1 MSDRAL
7 PTRRAQHRPSPG
19 MLASLALLP
28 LLFVVPLLIGDDFV
42 FHVFITI
49 CLYGAL
55 ATAWNIVGGFAGQLS
70 LGHAIFYG
78 IGAYTAGLLVPLGIS
93 PWLGMLGG
101 AALSAMVGVAI
112 GLPCFRLR
120 GPFFALATI
129 AFLQVIR
136 LLALHFTGLTGGAVG
151 LMVPLQTGWE
161 WMIFFERWPSLLIA
175 FGLLALTLGVTAWL
189 RHARFGYYLVATC
202 EREPAAAAAG
212 VDTLRV
218 RLQAVALSAALT
230 SMVGTFHGMYLTF
243 IEPEAMFSLAF
254 SVQIAMFA
262 LIGGIGTVMGPLIGT
277 LLVVPLTE
285 LARGWLGASA
295 LGLHGFV
302 YGTVLVLIVLF
313 VPDGLVGL
321 FRRAPAA
328 GGAEERGETA
338 GSAAPASVPAAPRE
352 AGRRRIGEPILVA
365 EHLHKHFG
373 GLAVT
378 QDVSLTLRQGEVL
391 GIIGPNGAGKTTLF
405 NQLSGFLAPASGT
418 VRVRVEGEGFIR
430 PATPHAF
437 ARAGVGRTF
446 QIVQPF
452 AAMTVLENIMIGA
465 FHNHPGRAAAREK
478 ALETAHAMGLW
489 AQQDMEARSLT
500 IGGLK
505 RLEIARVMAM
515 EPRILLLDEV
525 MAGLNQTD
533 VQRAIR
539 LVEAIRDSGVSV
551 IAIEHVMQAIM
562 ALSDRVVVLN
572 SGRVIAEGR
581 PQEVV
586 RDPVVIEAYLGED
599 FVHAHSA

>member
-1 MSDRAL
+1 MGRLLDPRTA
-7 PTRRAQHRPSPG
+7 A
-19 MLASLALLP
+19 AALL
-28 LLFVVPLLIGDDFV
+28 LLLLLAVPLLVQDDFV

-78 IGAYTAGLLVPLGIS
+78 IGAYTAGLLVPLGVS
-93 PWLGMLGG
+93 PWIGMLAG
-101 AALSAMVGVAI
+101 AALSALVGVGI

-136 LLALHFTGLTGGAVG
+136 LLALHFTDLTGGAVG
-151 LMVPLQTGWE
+151 LMVPLQTGWA
-161 WMIFFERWPSLLIA
+161 WMIFFERWPSMLIA
-175 FGLLALTLGVTAWL
+175 FGLLALTLAVAAWV
-189 RHARFGYYLVATC
+189 RHARFGYYLVATR

-218 RLQAVALSAALT
+218 RLHAVALSAALT

-262 LIGGIGTVMGPLIGT
+262 LIGGIGTVMGPLLGT

-321 FRRAPAA
+321 IRRRPKAR
-328 GGAEERGETA
+328 EVEV
-338 GSAAPASVPAAPRE
+338 AAPATVPAEAAAPV
-352 AGRRRIGEPILVA
+352 RRAIGEPILVA
-365 EHLHKHFG
+365 EHLHKRFG
-373 GLAVT
+373 GLTVT
-378 QDVSLTLRQGEVL
+378 DDVSLTLRQGEVL

-405 NQLSGFLAPASGT
+405 NQLSGFLAPQSGI
-418 VRVRVEGEGFIR
+418 VRIRAEEGGYIT
-430 PATPHAF
+430 PGTPHGF

-465 FHNHPGRAAAREK
+465 FHNHPTHAAAREK
-478 ALETAHAMGLW
+478 ALEVAQRMGLW
-489 AQQDMEARSLT
+489 AQRDAEARSLT

-533 VQRAIR
+533 VRRAIR
-539 LVEAIRDSGVSV
+539 LIEDIRDSGVSI

-562 ALSDRVVVLN
+562 ALSDRVIVLN
-572 SGRVIAEGR
+572 SGRLIAEGR
-581 PQEVV
+581 PAHVV
-586 RDPVVIEAYLGED
+586 RDPTVIEAYLGEE
-599 FVHAHSA
+599 FAHAHPA

>member
-1 MSDRAL
+1 MTTMKPAPVAAREGW
-7 PTRRAQHRPSPG
+7 RPDLG
-19 MLASLALLP
+19 LLLVLLLLGVLLA
-28 LLFVVPLLIGDDFV
+28 VPLVIQDDFV

-78 IGAYTAGLLVPLGIS
+78 IGAYTAGLLVPLGVS
-93 PWLGMLGG
+93 PWIGMLGG
-101 AALSAMVGVAI
+101 AAISAMVGVAI

-136 LLALHFTGLTGGAVG
+136 LLALHFSGFTGGAVG

-175 FGLLALTLGVTAWL
+175 FGILCLTLAVAGWI
-189 RHARFGYYLVATC
+189 RHSRFGYYLVATR

-212 VDTLRV
+212 VNTLSV
-218 RLQAVALSAALT
+218 RLWAVAVSAALT

-262 LIGGIGTVMGPLIGT
+262 LIGGIGTVIGPLLGT

-313 VPDGLVGL
+313 VPDGLAGL
-321 FRRAPAA
+321 LRRRKRDTGRDVEVQAPA
-328 GGAEERGETA
+328 T
-338 GSAAPASVPAAPRE
+338 VPAAPAE
-352 AGRRRIGEPILVA
+352 KARRHIGEPILVA
-365 EHLHKHFG
+365 EHLYKRFG
-373 GLAVT
+373 GLTVT
-378 QDVSLTLRQGEVL
+378 SDVSLSLRQGEVL

-405 NQLSGFLAPASGT
+405 NQLSGFLAPQSGI
-418 VRVRVEGEGFIR
+418 VRVRVEGEGFITPR
-430 PATPHAF
+430 TPHGF
-437 ARAGVGRTF
+437 AHAGVGRTF

-465 FHNHPGRAAAREK
+465 FHRHPGRAEAREK
-478 ALETAHAMGLW
+478 ALETAARMGLW
-489 AQQDMEARSLT
+489 AQRDVEARSLT

-533 VQRAIR
+533 VRRAIT
-539 LVEAIRDSGVSV
+539 LIESIRDSGVSI

-572 SGRVIAEGR
+572 SGKLIAEGR
-581 PQEVV
+581 PADVV
-586 RDPVVIEAYLGED
+586 RDPTVIEAYLGEE
-599 FVHAHSA
+599 FVHAQPA

>member
-1 MSDRAL
+1 MSDVTIPAAPPPARRRIDPASIGIAAL
-7 PTRRAQHRPSPG
+7 
-19 MLASLALLP
+19 LALILA
-28 LLFVVPLLIGDDFV
+28 VPLLIGDDFV

-78 IGAYTAGLLVPLGIS
+78 IGAYTAALLVPYDIS
-93 PWLGMLGG
+93 PWIGMLAG
-101 AALSAMVGVAI
+101 ALVSALVGVGI

-136 LLALHFTGLTGGAVG
+136 LLALHFTSLTGGAVG
-151 LMVPLQTGWE
+151 LMVPLQTGWQ

-175 FGLLALTLGVTAWL
+175 FGMLGLTLAVSGWI
-189 RHARFGYYLVATC
+189 RHSRFGYYLVATR

-212 VDTLRV
+212 VNTLRV
-218 RLQAVALSAALT
+218 RLAAVAVSAALT

-262 LIGGIGTVMGPLIGT
+262 LIGGIGTVLGPLFGT

-313 VPDGLVGL
+313 LPDGLAGL
-321 FRRAPAA
+321 FRRKTAAIASDVEASAPAA
-328 GGAEERGETA
+328 TVAAEAR
-338 GSAAPASVPAAPRE
+338 PARPPL
-352 AGRRRIGEPILVA
+352 GEPILVA
-365 EHLHKHFG
+365 EHLNKRFG

-378 QDVSLTLRQGEVL
+378 TDVSLSLRQGEVL

-405 NQLSGFLAPASGT
+405 NQLSGFLASQSGV
-418 VRVRVEGEGFIR
+418 VRVRLAEGGLVTPTTPYGF
-430 PATPHAF
+430 AH
-437 ARAGVGRTF
+437 AGVGRTF

-465 FHNHPGRAAAREK
+465 FHRHPGRVEAREK
-478 ALETAHAMGLW
+478 ALETAARMGLW
-489 AQQDMEARSLT
+489 PQRDLEARSLT

-533 VQRAIR
+533 VRRAIR
-539 LVEAIRDSGVSV
+539 LIEQIRDDGVSI

-562 ALSDRVVVLN
+562 ALSDRVVVLS
-572 SGRVIAEGR
+572 SGRVIAEGQ

-586 RDPVVIEAYLGED
+586 RDPTVIEAYLGKD
-599 FVHAHSA
+599 FVHAHPA

>member
-1 MSDRAL
+1 MSDLAL
-7 PTRRAQHRPSPG
+7 PAARAPRRPDRGLVA
-19 MLASLALLP
+19 ALALLP
-28 LLFVVPLLIGDDFV
+28 LIFLVPLLIGDDFV

-78 IGAYTAGLLVPLGIS
+78 IGAYTAGLLVPLGVS

-101 AALSAMVGVAI
+101 AAISAMVGVAI

-175 FGLLALTLGVTAWL
+175 FGLLLLTLGVTAWL
-189 RHARFGYYLVATC
+189 RHARFGYYLVATR

-218 RLQAVALSAALT
+218 RLYAVALSAALT

-262 LIGGIGTVMGPLIGT
+262 LIGGIGTVMGPLLGT

-321 FRRAPAA
+321 FRRAPKGSADAA
-328 GGAEERGETA
+328 EP
-338 GSAAPASVPAAPRE
+338 AAPATVPATARE
-352 AGRRRIGEPILVA
+352 DIRREISEPILVA

-378 QDVSLTLRQGEVL
+378 QDVSLSLRQGEVL

-405 NQLSGFLAPASGT
+405 NQLSGFLAPESGI
-418 VRVRVEGEGFIR
+418 VRIRVEGEGFIR

-465 FHNHPGRAAAREK
+465 FHHHPGRAAAREK
-478 ALETAHAMGLW
+478 ALETAHRMGLW
-489 AQQDMEARSLT
+489 AQRDVEARSLT

-539 LVEAIRDSGVSV
+539 LVESIRDSGVSI

-586 RDPVVIEAYLGED
+586 RDPVVVEAYLGED

>member
-1 MSDRAL
+1 MSDLTLEA
-7 PTRRAQHRPSPG
+7 PTPPRRRIDPG
-19 MLASLALLP
+19 MLGVVALLIA
-28 LLFVVPLLIGDDFV
+28 LFAVPYGIGDDFV

-93 PWLGMLGG
+93 PWFGMLAG
-101 AALSAMVGVAI
+101 AAISAMVGVAI

-151 LMVPLQTGWE
+151 LMVPLQTGWA

-175 FGLLALTLGVTAWL
+175 LGLLTLTVAITGWI
-189 RHARFGYYLVATC
+189 RHARFGYYLVATR
-202 EREPAAAAAG
+202 EREAAAAAAG
-212 VDTLRV
+212 IDTLRM
-218 RLQAVALSAALT
+218 RLYAVALSAALT

-262 LIGGIGTVMGPLIGT
+262 LIGGIGTVIGPLLGT

-313 VPDGLVGL
+313 VPDGLAGL
-321 FRRAPAA
+321 LRRRPATPRQDVEA
-328 GGAEERGETA
+328 
-338 GSAAPASVPAAPRE
+338 AAPLPATPRPVE
-352 AGRRRIGEPILVA
+352 PRAIGEPILLA
-365 EHLHKHFG
+365 ENLEKKFG

-378 QDVSLTLRQGEVL
+378 QNVSLTLRQGEVL

-405 NQLSGFLAPASGT
+405 NQLSGFLAPDSGLVKLRLADGT
-418 VRVRVEGEGFIR
+418 L
-430 PATPHAF
+430 ATPSTPHGYAQ
-437 ARAGVGRTF
+437 AGIGRTF

-452 AAMTVLENIMIGA
+452 AALTVLENIMIGA
-465 FHNHPGRAAAREK
+465 FHKHPGRAAAREA
-478 ALETAHAMGLW
+478 ALETAQRMGLW
-489 AQQDMEARSLT
+489 AQRDVEARSLT

-515 EPRILLLDEV
+515 QPRILLLDEV

-533 VQRAIR
+533 VRRAIR
-539 LVEAIRDSGVSV
+539 LVESIRDSGVSI

-572 SGRVIAEGR
+572 SGRVIAEGL
-581 PQEVV
+581 PADVV
-586 RDPVVIEAYLGED
+586 RDPVVVEAYLGKD
-599 FVHAHSA
+599 FSHAHAE